1 MGVAIKLRLGGLNV
15 PGVLHQHLSHQ
26 NHCHAPS
33 LGLGGG
39 GGGGGGRR
47 NGKSYN
53 ENKPSKLYPT
63 NV

>member
-1 MGVAIKLRLGGLNV
+1 MGVATKLRLGGLNV

-39 GGGGGGRR
+39 GGGGG
-47 NGKSYN
+47 
-53 ENKPSKLYPT
+53 EEEEW
-63 NV
+63 